1 MKKNQRVKKLLLA
14 TALLCCFT
22 MGTASAGVGFG
33 IAIPVGGAMEA
44 ANAPE
49 DGYAA
54 FATDDL
60 AVEILARE
68 KSGKLH
74 LEMRLTNRSAHDMVF
89 SHKDGQMYDFTLT
102 DRKGREVW
110 RWSDGMSFTQA
121 LTTSSIPAGEA
132 VVYSADIERKAYRKF
147 KEDAVFVN
155 MYVKDSPYG
164 FSLKLS
170 RAAADKC
177 AAPVIVYGGVGTG
190 GAWW

>member
-1 MKKNQRVKKLLLA
+1 
-14 TALLCCFT
+14 
-22 MGTASAGVGFG
+22 
-33 IAIPVGGAMEA
+33 MEA

-54 FATDDL
+54 FAMDDL

-74 LEMRLTNRSAHDMVF
+74 LEMRLTNHSAHDMVF
-89 SHKDGQMYDFTLT
+89 SHKDGQTYDFTLT
-102 DRKGREVW
+102 DQKGRELW
-110 RWSDGMSFTQA
+110 RWSDGMGFTQA
-121 LTTSSIPAGEA
+121 LTTSSIPAGET
-132 VVYSADIERKAYRKF
+132 VVYSADIEPKEYRKV

-190 GAWW
+190 GDWW